1 MELNNFYRQKNITPP
16 NYTIQENNMKIVQT
30 GKDLRI
36 LMAEKLSFNDIIN
49 SIAQKRW
56 VSLWEIVDI
65 LLTQAHWFLCTMF
78 SLTVGYVM
86 NLLYG
91 I

>member
-56 VSLWEIVDI
+56 VSL
-65 LLTQAHWFLCTMF
+65 
-78 SLTVGYVM
+78 
-86 NLLYG
+86 
-91 I
+91 